1 MKTIK
6 TPERILVKVIKNPD
20 DKWPEV
26 GKTYE
31 VCNHISF
38 KWEGNQPF
46 FEREPGLYGI
56 PLANC
61 IIIGPTPPEYTMD
74 ELYNKIGHIF
84 TIKK

>member
-31 VCNHISF
+31 V
-38 KWEGNQPF
+38 
-46 FEREPGLYGI
+46 
-56 PLANC
+56 
-61 IIIGPTPPEYTMD
+61 
-74 ELYNKIGHIF
+74 
-84 TIKK
+84 